1 MSYFR
6 ANGIDPESNETEK
19 NLLETLILGS
29 EYYVNDI
36 YRLFGCFT

>member
-6 ANGIDPESNETEK
+6 ANGIDPESNETK
-19 NLLETLILGS
+19 HLLETLILGS